1 MVNYYQL
8 NNCTYVEMMEACTRI
23 PRNGVKMETIAPRN
37 DHATEWNINFL
48 LTATVKK
55 LVPTIYYAVRR

>member
-1 MVNYYQL
+1 M
-8 NNCTYVEMMEACTRI
+8 RI